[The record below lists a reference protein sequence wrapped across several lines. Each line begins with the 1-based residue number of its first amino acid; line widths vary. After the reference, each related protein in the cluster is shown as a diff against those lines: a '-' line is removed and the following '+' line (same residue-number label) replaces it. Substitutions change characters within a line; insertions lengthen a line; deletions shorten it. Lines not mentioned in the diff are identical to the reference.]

1 MENKKDLFKNY
12 ISNTNVK
19 ISIAV
24 TLFSILMLVISLV
37 GIEFNNDAIGSLCMI
52 SLIIEFLYGIIITFN
67 ILKNNEKYKHLIP
80 FLFLNWFIGCF
91 CTNVFINIFENL
103 PVWVY
108 LITFLFCLSNFFIYS
123 HFKNKYIT
131 PICYFVNGFSFLL
144 ILYFAIYLIPFA
156 PISFVG
162 IIALGLGFYGLAPM
176 IVFIIHSVTLSNL
189 LLKDKK
195 NSNYFSIG
203 LLSVLSGLI
212 IFTVLL
218 NLESEKL
225 SQNDVTKSFEKNNED
240 VPTYITISQN
250 LSPNFLNEI
259 LLKKDIVYICTDD
272 FFSFRGFESFGSK
285 QYNERKT
292 HNPFINVGYLFS
304 KKLNLSA
311 DDRINILK
319 SNFNKRLETEEQ
331 LWSGTDLFTKNIK
344 EDVKIYANSRLA
356 YTEITMDIA
365 YENKSWGQKEA
376 IYSFQLPEGSVATSL
391 SLWVN
396 GVERKGVLTTKEKAQ
411 AAYKQIVAVEN
422 RDPSLLQWKE
432 GNKVVV
438 RIFPIS
444 YDLPRTFKCGFTTP
458 LQVNTTEMKYQ
469 SLQITGPNISN
480 ATTIS
485 RLQIVGDSK
494 FTTDKDFELKNG
506 FYINE
511 ATGLD
516 DWQAVMPLNKLVAN
530 SFIWKDKVYEIKPL
544 EKTLVSFSATELVLD
559 LDSNWKLNEVKS
571 IITSTSKKCFVYVN
585 NEKLEINA
593 NNYETILDKFET
605 LHYSLLPLFK
615 LEENSLVITK
625 CGTFSANFEEL
636 ETSNYLK
643 KIKAST
649 KQKNIKVINISENI
663 NPFWQTIKEQKYV
676 AFISTN
682 LQDCIKLVSKNNYI
696 SYKKAENSV
705 SIEPANI
712 AIQEN
717 LKSENSKSNGSNHLF
732 RMYAFA
738 KVLDEQV
745 KIQSDTLANNKYV
758 DLAKQANIVTPIY
771 SLIVLETDKD
781 YVENGIEKN
790 VDTLGN
796 ASIHNDGSVPEPYE
810 WVMIFAAMSLLF
822 FYYKSQKKQAL

>member
-1 MENKKDLFKNY
+1 MENKKELFKNY

-52 SLIIEFLYGIIITFN
+52 SLIIEFLYGIIITYN
-67 ILKNNEKYKHLIP
+67 ILKNNEKYQHLIP

-108 LITFLFCLSNFFIYS
+108 LITLLFCLSNFFIYS

-144 ILYFAIYLIPFA
+144 ILYYAIYLIPFA

-195 NSNYFSIG
+195 NSIYFSVG
-203 LLSVLSGLI
+203 LLSVLSGLLV
-212 IFTVLL
+212 FTILL

-225 SQNDVTKSFEKNNED
+225 GQNDVTKSFEKNNED

-292 HNPFINVGYLFS
+292 HNPFVNVGYLFS

-365 YENKSWGQKEA
+365 CENKSWGQKEA

-444 YDLPRTFKCGFTTP
+444 YDLPRTYKCGFTTP
-458 LQVNTTEMKYQ
+458 LQVNATEMKYQ

-480 ATTIS
+480 AATIS
-485 RLQIVGDSK
+485 RLQMVGDSK

-506 FYINE
+506 FYIND

-530 SFIWKDKVYEIKPL
+530 SFIWKDKAYEVKRL
-544 EKTLVSFSATELVLD
+544 EKTLVAFSASEMVLD
-559 LDSNWKLNEVKS
+559 LDSNWKLNEAKS
-571 IITSTSKKCFVYVN
+571 IITSTSKKCFVFLK

-593 NNYETILDKFET
+593 NNYEALLDKYKT

-615 LEENSLVITK
+615 LEENSLVVTK

-682 LQDCIKLVSKNNYI
+682 LQDCIKLISKNNYI

-705 SIEPANI
+705 TIEPANI

-717 LKSENSKSNGSNHLF
+717 LISENSKSNGSNHLF
-732 RMYAFA
+732 RMYAFT
-738 KVLDEQV
+738 KVLEEQV
-745 KIQSDTLANNKYV
+745 KIESDTLANNKYV
-758 DLAKQANIVTPIY
+758 DLAKQANIVTPIS

-781 YVENGIEKN
+781 YAENGIEKN

>member
-67 ILKNNEKYKHLIP
+67 ILKNNEKYQHLIP

-123 HFKNKYIT
+123 HFKNKFIT
-131 PICYFVNGFSFLL
+131 PICFFVNGLSFLL

-176 IVFIIHSVTLSNL
+176 IVVIIHSVTLSTL

-195 NSNYFSIG
+195 NSLYFSIG

-304 KKLNLSA
+304 KKLNLST

-365 YENKSWGQKEA
+365 CENKSWGQKEA

-396 GVERKGVLTTKEKAQ
+396 GEERKGVLTTKEKAQ

-458 LQVNTTEMKYQ
+458 LQVNTPEMKYQ
-469 SLQITGPNISN
+469 SLQIKGPNISN

-530 SFIWKDKVYEIKPL
+530 SFIWKDKVYEVKPL
-544 EKTLVSFSATELVLD
+544 EKSIVAFSATELVLD

-571 IITSTSKKCFVYVN
+571 IITSTSKKCFVFFN
-585 NEKLEINA
+585 NEKLEINGS
-593 NNYETILDKFET
+593 NYETILDKFET
-605 LHYSLLPLFK
+605 LHYSLLLLFK

-663 NPFWQTIKEQKYV
+663 NPLYLSLVLLDNRVHYFLCN
-676 AFISTN
+676 N
-682 LQDCIKLVSKNNYI
+682 LNQ
-696 SYKKAENSV
+696 
-705 SIEPANI
+705 
-712 AIQEN
+712 
-717 LKSENSKSNGSNHLF
+717 LK
-732 RMYAFA
+732 
-738 KVLDEQV
+738 
-745 KIQSDTLANNKYV
+745 I
-758 DLAKQANIVTPIY
+758 
-771 SLIVLETDKD
+771 
-781 YVENGIEKN
+781 
-790 VDTLGN
+790 
-796 ASIHNDGSVPEPYE
+796 
-810 WVMIFAAMSLLF
+810 F
-822 FYYKSQKKQAL
+822 FYC